1 MITVAPFPW
10 QLVCLSSKQQNIAS
24 FAHFFHLDYQGKQIV
39 TENLLSATTTFGP
52 ERGSLFATFPPRTTR
67 YFIIIRETPRNELL
81 TKKPVI
87 TLYQQS
93 NQSAG
98 GNNLYF
104 PIFDVHYVIS
114 MVSYR
119 PKYSTNQRARNR
131 SGIVKIVKLIS
142 RLQCGGKGYNWYKM
156 RQGEFWSILS
166 SVA

>member
-1 MITVAPFPW
+1 MITVAHLFPDNW
-10 QLVCLSSKQQNIAS
+10 FALVVNSKILQALPTFFSFRLPRETNCDGKLAKCNYDFRAS
-24 FAHFFHLDYQGKQIV
+24 
-39 TENLLSATTTFGP
+39 
-52 ERGSLFATFPPRTTR
+52 ERSLFATFPPRTTR

-81 TKKPVI
+81 TKKPAI

-104 PIFDVHYVIS
+104 PVFDVHYVIS

-131 SGIVKIVKLIS
+131 SGIVKIVNLIS

-156 RQGEFWSILS
+156 RQGEF
-166 SVA
+166 

>member
-1 MITVAPFPW
+1 MITVAHLFPDNW
-10 QLVCLSSKQQNIAS
+10 FALVVNSKILQALPT
-24 FAHFFHLDYQGKQIV
+24 FFHLDYQEKQIV

-52 ERGSLFATFPPRTTR
+52 QRGSLFATFPPRTTR

-81 TKKPVI
+81 TKKPAI

-104 PIFDVHYVIS
+104 PVFDVHYVIS

-131 SGIVKIVKLIS
+131 SGIVKIINYCNVEVKGIIGI
-142 RLQCGGKGYNWYKM
+142 R
-156 RQGEFWSILS
+156 
-166 SVA
+166 

>member
-1 MITVAPFPW
+1 MITVAHLFPDNW
-10 QLVCLSSKQQNIAS
+10 FALVVNSKILQALPT
-24 FAHFFHLDYQGKQIV
+24 FFHLDYQEKQIV
-39 TENLLSATTTFGP
+39 TENLLGATTTFGP
-52 ERGSLFATFPPRTTR
+52 QRGSLFVTFPPRTTR

-81 TKKPVI
+81 TKKPAI
-87 TLYQQS
+87 TLCQQS

-104 PIFDVHYVIS
+104 PVFDVHYVIS

-131 SGIVKIVKLIS
+131 SGIVKIVNLIS

-156 RQGEFWSILS
+156 RQGEF
-166 SVA
+166 

>member
-1 MITVAPFPW
+1 MITVAHLFPDNW
-10 QLVCLSSKQQNIAS
+10 FALVVNSKILQALPT
-24 FAHFFHLDYQGKQIV
+24 FFHLDYQEKQIV
-39 TENLLSATTTFGP
+39 TENLLGATTTFGP
-52 ERGSLFATFPPRTTR
+52 QRGSLFATFPPRTTR

-81 TKKPVI
+81 TKKPAI

-104 PIFDVHYVIS
+104 PVFDVHYVIS

-131 SGIVKIVKLIS
+131 SGIVKIVNLIS

-156 RQGEFWSILS
+156 RQGEF
-166 SVA
+166 

>member
-1 MITVAPFPW
+1 MNTVAHLFPDNW
-10 QLVCLSSKQQNIAS
+10 FALVVNSKILQALPT
-24 FAHFFHLDYQGKQIV
+24 FFHLDYQEKQIV

-52 ERGSLFATFPPRTTR
+52 QRGSLFATFPPRTTR

-81 TKKPVI
+81 TKKPAI

-104 PIFDVHYVIS
+104 PVFDVHYVIS

-119 PKYSTNQRARNR
+119 PKYSTNQRSRNR
-131 SGIVKIVKLIS
+131 SGIVKIVNLIS

-156 RQGEFWSILS
+156 RQGEF
-166 SVA
+166 

>member
-1 MITVAPFPW
+1 MITVAHLFPDNW
-10 QLVCLSSKQQNIAS
+10 FALVVNSKILQALPT
-24 FAHFFHLDYQGKQIV
+24 FFHLDYQEKQIV
-39 TENLLSATTTFGP
+39 TENLLGATTTFGP
-52 ERGSLFATFPPRTTR
+52 QRGSLFVTFPPRTTR

-81 TKKPVI
+81 TKKPAI

-104 PIFDVHYVIS
+104 PVFDVHYVIS

-131 SGIVKIVKLIS
+131 SGIVKIINYCNVEVKGIIGI
-142 RLQCGGKGYNWYKM
+142 R
-156 RQGEFWSILS
+156 
-166 SVA
+166 